1 MAALPR
7 TWEAKLL
14 RSTCGHMPLVCSCV
28 FALHNISLYLFDNL
42 SPALSAL
49 FDKL

>member
-1 MAALPR
+1 MAALPE
-7 TWEAKLL
+7 TWEAKPFT
-14 RSTCGHMPLVCSCV
+14 STYGHVPLVCSCV

-49 FDKL
+49 FDRL